1 MSRVTSIIKGSDSV
15 SGSYFRVLFNFKICW
30 ISATIV
36 DGIVDGGFLDGFI
49 NILFLDILKICD
61 DLSAIWSSFSEKIR
75 VVRGCSVYPG
85 V

>member
-1 MSRVTSIIKGSDSV
+1 V
-15 SGSYFRVLFNFKICW
+15 SGSYFWVLFNFKICW

-61 DLSAIWSSFSEKIR
+61 DLSAI
-75 VVRGCSVYPG
+75 
-85 V
+85 